1 MSEVEAEV
9 APTTVE
15 SQSMA
20 SPAKKE
26 KKAKAPKPAK
36 VAKPKGDKKA
46 KAPANHPKY
55 TEMITKSIADLK
67 ERGGS
72 SRQAILKYI
81 MANFQV
87 GNDAKIVNMHLKQAL
102 KRCLANGIVINP
114 KGTGVTGSFKLAKP
128 IKAESP
134 KAGKPAKPTAKK
146 TSVKKTAK
154 PTAVKKSTSA
164 KKATKPTAGSKKSVK
179 AFKKPTVAKK
189 AVAPKKLT
197 PKKGSSVKKAP
208 AAKKVVSKKSVAKKS
223 AKK

>member
-1 MSEVEAEV
+1 
-9 APTTVE
+9 
-15 SQSMA
+15 MA

-36 VAKPKGDKKA
+36 AAKPKGDKKV

-55 TEMITKSIADLK
+55 VEMIIKSIADLK
-67 ERGGS
+67 ERGRS

-87 GNDAKIVNMHLKQAL
+87 GNDAKVVNMHLKQAL

-128 IKAESP
+128 VKAENS
-134 KAGKPAKPTAKK
+134 KAIKPAKPKAKK
-146 TSVKKTAK
+146 TSVKKTTK

-164 KKATKPTAGSKKSVK
+164 KKATKSMAGSKKPVK
-179 AFKKPTVAKK
+179 VFKKPTVAKISSSK
-189 AVAPKKLT
+189 EIDTQEEAVSQE
-197 PKKGSSVKKAP
+197 SSRQE
-208 AAKKVVSKKSVAKKS
+208 SGI
-223 AKK
+223 

>member
-9 APTTVE
+9 APTSVE

-36 VAKPKGDKKA
+36 AAKPKGDKKA
-46 KAPANHPKY
+46 KTPANHPKY

-87 GNDAKIVNMHLKQAL
+87 GNDAKVVNMHLKQAL

-128 IKAESP
+128 VKAEKSMSA
-134 KAGKPAKPTAKK
+134 KSAKPTAKK
-146 TSVKKTAK
+146 ASVKKTAK
-154 PTAVKKSTSA
+154 PTTVKKSTSA
-164 KKATKPTAGSKKSVK
+164 KKVTKPMAGSKKPVK
-179 AFKKPTVAKK
+179 VSKKPTVAKK
-189 AVAPKKLT
+189 AVPAKKST
-197 PKKGSSVKKAP
+197 PKKMSPSKKAP
-208 AAKKVVSKKSVAKKS
+208 AKKVASKKPVAKKAS
-223 AKK
+223 KK

>member
-1 MSEVEAEV
+1 MSEVEAQV
-9 APTTVE
+9 APTSVE

-36 VAKPKGDKKA
+36 AAKPKGDKKA

-55 TEMITKSIADLK
+55 TEMIIKSIADLK

-87 GNDAKIVNMHLKQAL
+87 GNDAKVVNMHLKQAL

-128 IKAESP
+128 IKAKNP
-134 KAGKPAKPTAKK
+134 KTGKP
-146 TSVKKTAK
+146 
-154 PTAVKKSTSA
+154 KSPQLRRPQSR
-164 KKATKPTAGSKKSVK
+164 KQPNLLQLKSQLHPK
-179 AFKKPTVAKK
+179 RLPSQWLVARN
-189 AVAPKKLT
+189 L
-197 PKKGSSVKKAP
+197 
-208 AAKKVVSKKSVAKKS
+208 
-223 AKK
+223 

>member
-1 MSEVEAEV
+1 MSEVEAQV
-9 APTTVE
+9 APTSVE
-15 SQSMA
+15 SQSKA
-20 SPAKKE
+20 LPAKKE

-87 GNDAKIVNMHLKQAL
+87 GNDAKVVNMHLKQAL

-128 IKAESP
+128 IKAENP
-134 KAGKPAKPTAKK
+134 KAGKPTKPTAKK

-154 PTAVKKSTSA
+154 LTAVKKSTSS
-164 KKATKPTAGSKKSVK
+164 KKATKPMAGSKKPVK
-179 AFKKPTVAKK
+179 TFKKPTVAKK
-189 AVAPKKLT
+189 AVAAKKST
-197 PKKGSSVKKAP
+197 PKKGPSVKKVA
-208 AAKKVVSKKSVAKKS
+208 SKKSVAKKP

>member
-1 MSEVEAEV
+1 MSEVKAEA

-36 VAKPKGDKKA
+36 VAKPTGDKKA
-46 KAPANHPKY
+46 PAKHPKY

-67 ERGGS
+67 ERWGS

-102 KRCLANGIVINP
+102 KRYLANGIVINP

-164 KKATKPTAGSKKSVK
+164 KKATKPMAGIKKPVK

-189 AVAPKKLT
+189 AVAAKKTT
-197 PKKGSSVKKAP
+197 PKKGSSIKKAP
-208 AAKKVVSKKSVAKKS
+208 AAKKVASKKSVAKKP